1 MGSYGQH
8 SAATAAA
15 GVVSTAS
22 YVAVP
27 LSPPSGNPND
37 SASAPTMFRVTG
49 GGPVSFVCNNIGAN
63 SIDVKVQGSND
74 GLAASWGDIT
84 TTELT
89 GIGASA
95 AKAHQILACGYLW
108 LQVLVKDTAGGSHG
122 TLVATINQNSV
133 S

>member
-8 SAATAAA
+8 SASVT

-27 LSPPSGNPND
+27 GLAPNSGQPAD
-37 SASAPTMFRVTG
+37 TTGVAFRVTG
-49 GGPVSFVCNNIGAN
+49 GGPVAIVCENSGAN
-63 SIDVKVQGSND
+63 SIDVKLQGSND
-74 GLAASWGDIT
+74 PALAAANWADLT

-89 GIGASA
+89 GIGAAA
-95 AKAHQILACGYLW
+95 AKATQLLACGYLF
-108 LQVLVKDTAGGSHG
+108 LQLVVKDTAGGSHG
-122 TLVATINQNSV
+122 TLNAYLNQNPV